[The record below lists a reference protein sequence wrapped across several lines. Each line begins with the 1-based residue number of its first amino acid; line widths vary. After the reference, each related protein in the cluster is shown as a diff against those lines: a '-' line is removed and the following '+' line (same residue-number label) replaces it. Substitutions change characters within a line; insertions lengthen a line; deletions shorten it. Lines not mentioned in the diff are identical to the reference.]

1 MENGASRGDAHHHRE
16 LKEPLI
22 PWTIL
27 EELVL
32 VLDHS
37 QGEEDRL
44 IAKVVT
50 ILDKMHLS
58 NR

>member
-1 MENGASRGDAHHHRE
+1 M
-16 LKEPLI
+16 
-22 PWTIL
+22 L

-32 VLDHS
+32 VLDQS

-44 IAKVVT
+44 IAKVVK